1 MTPISYKVHDTT
13 DTMEENEFN
22 EVVVD
27 GIRNRFRSAGIDDR
41 ECKEDDLTFELSEA
55 QLQRN

>member
-55 QLQRN
+55 QL